1 MKRKALNS
9 LDFANNLILIP
20 ARSGSTRVRNK
31 NIRLLGG
38 KPLIAYAIEE
48 ALRSKSGRVIVSTNS
63 SQIAD
68 ISLQY
73 GAEVP
78 FLRPEELST
87 ETASTLSAL
96 LHALIWFKENEGWI
110 PKMVA
115 FRPPTSPF
123 IKHKTIQDMFKI
135 LLGKPQINSVTTIMK
150 PKTHPFTIVRKRHDG
165 IIENG
170 IITLEDKNVNDIERS
185 QDWPEVWEGSP
196 ACRVIKKRYLENF
209 LDNDK
214 NHYNI
219 SKRIYDVDNCIGYE
233 VSKIE
238 GFDIDEEEDFTI
250 AQLLLN
256 TTQNQQSEKVYS

>member
-78 FLRPEELST
+78 FFRPEELSA
-87 ETASTLSAL
+87 ETASSLSAL
-96 LHALIWFKENEGWI
+96 LHALIWFKENFI
-110 PKMVA
+110 INAVA
-115 FRPPTSPF
+115 TGLAATAKESLVECRCCHQHAFF
-123 IKHKTIQDMFKI
+123 LFKI
-135 LLGKPQINSVTTIMK
+135 YTETS
-150 PKTHPFTIVRKRHDG
+150 
-165 IIENG
+165 
-170 IITLEDKNVNDIERS
+170 
-185 QDWPEVWEGSP
+185 
-196 ACRVIKKRYLENF
+196 
-209 LDNDK
+209 
-214 NHYNI
+214 
-219 SKRIYDVDNCIGYE
+219 
-233 VSKIE
+233 
-238 GFDIDEEEDFTI
+238 
-250 AQLLLN
+250 
-256 TTQNQQSEKVYS
+256 